1 MARRLVLKVYVS
13 AKHMTANVVDW
24 NHKRVVASASTV
36 EKSISDAFELGKN
49 CDKKA
54 AGCVGEVLAMRLK
67 TEEPEIVLGGGGG
80 VYMDVEKEIEKKSVD
95 TGTEVWAVVD
105 ALRRRGVKVFVD
117 NEDSVI
123 RSKS

>member
-1 MARRLVLKVYVS
+1 MARRYVLKVYVS

-36 EKSISDAFELGKN
+36 EKSISDAFELGKS

-67 TEEPEIVLGGGGG
+67 TEEPEIGVGGG

-95 TGTEVWAVVD
+95 TGVEVWAVVD
-105 ALRRRGVKVFVD
+105 ALRKRGVKVFVD
-117 NEDSVI
+117 NEHGI
-123 RSKS
+123 IGAKS

>member
-36 EKSISDAFELGKN
+36 EKSICDAFELGKN

-54 AGCVGEVLAMRLK
+54 AGSVGEVLAMRLK
-67 TEEPEIVLGGGGG
+67 TEEPEIGGEGGL
-80 VYMDVEKEIEKKSVD
+80 YMDLDKEIENKSFD
-95 TGTEVWAVVD
+95 TGPEVWAVVD

-117 NEDSVI
+117 NEESVV